1 MVATSPLTI
10 AGFAEEL
17 RAGRWELIDG
27 EPVEMTPSSDESSWI
42 AGEVFFA
49 IRTYL
54 AAHPIGRA
62 FPADAGFV
70 IFADRDTVRAPDVA
84 FVRMERLPALSRTF
98 VAVPPDL
105 AVEVL
110 SPSDRLTDELAKVT
124 MYLQAGVS
132 LIWLIDPIR
141 RTAMVFRQDTFPVII
156 DEHGVLSGEDILPD
170 FSLPLATLF
179 T

>member
-156 DEHGVLSGEDILPD
+156 DEYGVLSGEDILPD

>member
-1 MVATSPLTI
+1 MVATRPLTI
-10 AGFAEEL
+10 AEFAEEH
-17 RAGRWELIDG
+17 REGRWELIDG
-27 EPVEMTPSSDESSWI
+27 EPVEMTPSSNESSWI
-42 AGEVFFA
+42 AGEIFGQLWD
-49 IRTYL
+49 YL
-54 AAHPIGRA
+54 RSHPIGRA

-110 SPSDRLTDELAKVT
+110 SPSDRLADALSKVS
-124 MYLQAGVS
+124 MYLQAGVP
-132 LIWLIDPIR
+132 LVWLVDPVR
-141 RTAMVFRQDTFPVII
+141 RTAMVFRQDTLPVTI
-156 DEHGVLSGEDILPD
+156 DEHGVLDGEEILPG

-179 T
+179 A